1 MSTKSILIV
10 GAGFA
15 GINAAK
21 KLARYSELKLTIV
34 DRRNHHLFQPLL
46 YQVATAGL
54 SPADIAMPVRKLFSP
69 YQNVEVLLDEA
80 VSFHPQQNEVE
91 FRSQTL
97 KYDYLILACGAN
109 HSYFGKN
116 EWEEFAPGLKTIEQ
130 ATEIRRRILTAFEE
144 AEKEEDPEKREAW
157 MTFVIVGGG
166 PTGVELAGAIAELGR
181 NTIRADFRRIDPRK
195 SKIILIEA
203 DSKVLSKFGSKLADH
218 AKTDLNRLGVD
229 LKLSTRVTDVTGEGV
244 RTDQAW
250 IASKTV
256 IWAAGV
262 APSITGRSLQQQ
274 AGENSVELDR
284 SGRVQVEPD
293 LSIRAFPNIFVL
305 GDQARVIGEDGTPL
319 PGLAPVAMQEGR
331 HAAKNVLRRI
341 QGKPTEVFHYV
352 DKGMMA
358 TIGRKKAVVQAGRFR
373 LTGLFAWV
381 AWLFIHIY
389 YLIGFRNR
397 LFVFL
402 EWVWAYVWFS
412 NGVRLITSKNWRL
425 KP

>member
-15 GINAAK
+15 GMNAAK
-21 KLARYSELKLTIV
+21 KLAPHRELKLTIV

-54 SPADIAMPVRKLFSP
+54 SPAEIAMPVRKLFSSHE
-69 YQNVEVLLDEA
+69 NVEVLLDEA
-80 VSFHPQQNEVE
+80 VGFHPQKNEVE

-116 EWEEFAPGLKTIEQ
+116 EWEAFAPGLKTVEQ

-144 AEKEEDPEKREAW
+144 AEKEENPEKREAW

-181 NTIRADFRRIDPRK
+181 NTIRRDFRRIDPRK
-195 SKIILIEA
+195 AKIILIEA
-203 DSKVLSKFGSKLADH
+203 DSKVLSKFDSKLADH
-218 AKTDLNRLGVD
+218 AQNDLNRLGID
-229 LKLSTRVTDVTGEGV
+229 LQLSTRVTDVTGEGV
-244 RTDQAW
+244 RTDKGW
-250 IASKTV
+250 VASKTV

-262 APSITGRSLQQQ
+262 APSITGRSL
-274 AGENSVELDR
+274 GVELDR

-293 LSIRAFPNIFVL
+293 LSVRAYPNMFVL
-305 GDQARVIGEDGTPL
+305 GDQACVIGKDGKPL

-331 HAAKNVLRRI
+331 HAAKNVLKRI
-341 QGKPTEVFHYV
+341 QGKPTEAFRYR

-358 TIGRKKAVVQAGRFR
+358 TIGRKKAVVQAGHFR
-373 LTGLFAWV
+373 MTGLLAWF

-402 EWVWAYVWFS
+402 EWIWSYAWFS
-412 NGVRLITSKNWRL
+412 NGVRLITGKDWRL